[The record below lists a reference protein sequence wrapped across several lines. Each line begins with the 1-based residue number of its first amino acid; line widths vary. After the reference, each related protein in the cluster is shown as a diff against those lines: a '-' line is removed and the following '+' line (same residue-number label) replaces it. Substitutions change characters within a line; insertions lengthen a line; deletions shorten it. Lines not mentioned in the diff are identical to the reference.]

1 MKNGEF
7 SLVNRKQRREFDKK
21 SLSEGRRKQKLG
33 WDEFKNVT
41 KTAIEKH
48 LALNPTSD
56 FRPDFVWQNNKY
68 IVQVFLGIQRKN
80 RTYDKAMIRRPDAR
94 PIDSWSD
101 LQRVKNEIFG
111 PEIEAIQFFP
121 PQSELIDDAN
131 LYWLFI
137 EQK

>member
-1 MKNGEF
+1 M
-7 SLVNRKQRREFDKK
+7 NRKQRREFDKK

-48 LALNPTSD
+48 LALKPTSN

-68 IVQVFLGIQRKN
+68 IVQVFLSERRKN
-80 RTYDKAMIRRPDAR
+80 RTYDKAMIRRSDAK

>member
-1 MKNGEF
+1 M
-7 SLVNRKQRREFDKK
+7 NRKQRR
-21 SLSEGRRKQKLG
+21 LSEAEGRRKQKLE
-33 WDEFKNVT
+33 WNRFENVT
-41 KTAIEKH
+41 QDAVAKH
-48 LALNPTSD
+48 MALHPDST
-56 FRPDFVWQNNKY
+56 FRPDFVFQNNRY
-68 IVQVFLGIQRKN
+68 IVQVFLGERRKN
-80 RTYDKAMIRRPDAR
+80 RTYDKAMIRRSDAK

>member
-1 MKNGEF
+1 M
-7 SLVNRKQRREFDKK
+7 NRKQRREFDKK

-48 LALNPTSD
+48 LALNPTSN

-68 IVQVFLGIQRKN
+68 IVQVFLGEHRKN
-80 RTYDKAMIRRPDAR
+80 RTYDKAMIRRSDAK